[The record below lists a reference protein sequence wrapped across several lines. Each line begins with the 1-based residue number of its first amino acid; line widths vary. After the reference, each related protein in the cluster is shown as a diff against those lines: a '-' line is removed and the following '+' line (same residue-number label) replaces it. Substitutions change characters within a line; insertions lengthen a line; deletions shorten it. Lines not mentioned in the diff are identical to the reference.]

1 MLYSNYDASHRWD
14 VFTLTP
20 TVKSNSLAKSYK
32 LNQGLGARKVLIS
45 SMKAITETR
54 SPLLN
59 AFRIG
64 HFRVFLFVCLFCS
77 LRHNCDVTN
86 VI

>member
-32 LNQGLGARKVLIS
+32 LNQGLGAQNVLIS
-45 SMKAITETR
+45 SMKAVTETR
-54 SPLLN
+54 SLLQS

-64 HFRVFLFVCLFCS
+64 HSGFFLVCLFCS
-77 LRHNCDVTN
+77 LRHNCDMKN
-86 VI
+86 VV